1 VKALIVGPGKMGRA
15 IEAVLV
21 QRGHGVRARLGRR
34 DDLEALEPD
43 VVDVAFEFTAPE
55 SAPGTVATLLM
66 HRVPVVSGTTGWDVA
81 PARRLAEERKVPFLH
96 APNFSIG
103 VAALRRA
110 AMVLGGALAR
120 FPEFEPAIVE
130 RHHSAKRDAPSGTA
144 KAIAASV
151 GVGRTPGEE
160 VPIVSLRH
168 GGQPGEHVLVFEG
181 PDESIEL
188 VHRARSRSIFALGAV
203 QAAEWLVKSGLT
215 GPVTFDDFLDRR
227 TR

>member
-1 VKALIVGPGKMGRA
+1 MKALIVGPGRMGRA

-21 QRGHGVRARLGRR
+21 QRGHGVRARFGRR

-43 VVDVAFEFTAPE
+43 VVDVAFEFTAAE
-55 SAPGTVATLLM
+55 SAPRTVAALLM

-81 PARRLAEERKVPFLH
+81 PARRLAEERGVPFLH
-96 APNFSIG
+96 SPSFSVG

-144 KAIAASV
+144 KAIVEAV
-151 GVGRTPGEE
+151 RVGRDAGEE
-160 VPIVSLRH
+160 IPIVSLRH
-168 GGQPGEHVLVFEG
+168 GGQPGEHLLVFEG
-181 PDESIEL
+181 PDESVEL
-188 VHRARSRSIFALGAV
+188 VHRARSRALFALGAV
-203 QAAEWLVKSGLT
+203 QAAEWLVRSGLT
-215 GPVTFDDFLDRR
+215 GPVTFDDFFDRR
-227 TR
+227 SR

>member
-1 VKALIVGPGKMGRA
+1 MKALIVGPGKMGRA

-21 QRGHGVRARLGRR
+21 TRGHGVRARIGRR
-34 DDLEALEPD
+34 DDLEALEPE

-55 SAPGTVATLLM
+55 SAPKTVAALLV

-81 PARRLAEERKVPFLH
+81 PMKRLAEERQVPFLH

-120 FPEFEPAIVE
+120 VPEFEPAIVE

-144 KAIAASV
+144 KAIAEAV
-151 GVGRTPGEE
+151 GVGRDAGEE

-188 VHRARSRSIFALGAV
+188 VHRARSRSVFALGAV
-203 QAAEWLVKSGLT
+203 RAAEWLIRSGLT
-215 GPVTFDDFLDRR
+215 GSVTFDDFLDRR

>member
-1 VKALIVGPGKMGRA
+1 MKALIVGPGKMGRE
-15 IEAVLV
+15 IEAVLLR
-21 QRGHGVRARLGRR
+21 RGHGVRARYGRR

-43 VVDVAFEFTAPE
+43 VVDVAFEFTAPD
-55 SAPGTVATLLM
+55 SAPRTVATLLM

-81 PARRLAEERKVPFLH
+81 PMKRLAEERKVPFLH
-96 APNFSIG
+96 APSFSIG
-103 VAALRRA
+103 AAALRRA

-144 KAIAASV
+144 KAIAEAV
-151 GVGRTPGEE
+151 GVGRSAGEE
-160 VPIVSLRH
+160 IPIVSLRH

-188 VHRARSRSIFALGAV
+188 VHRARSRSVFALGAV
-203 QAAEWLVKSGLT
+203 RAAEWLVASGLT
-215 GPVTFDDFLDRR
+215 GPVTFEDFLDRR